1 MQDNFRKVVEVRK
14 KLIGDTGDT
23 LITPYRVWVC
33 VCVHWYTDENTVTN
47 LHMTFVLENCLSSY
61 PRPTTSNLWS
71 FAVCKYG
78 GGRPKR
84 FGHVRRQRID
94 TQEVAPNCKVII
106 YVLCWSVLPCEHSS
120 LKPLDRHYMKKMV
133 CLLCLPDVTH
143 MTKSPNHQGPCNR
156 IITWKAALFLCL
168 FHLPS
173 LITCS
178 I

>member
-33 VCVHWYTDENTVTN
+33 VCVCVHWYTDENTVTN
-47 LHMTFVLENCLSSY
+47 SHITFLLENCLSSY
-61 PRPTTSNLWS
+61 PCPTASNLWS

-84 FGHVRRQRID
+84 FGHVRRRRID
-94 TQEVAPNCKVII
+94 TQGVVPNCTVII

-120 LKPLDRHYMKKMV
+120 LKPLDRHYMKKIV
-133 CLLCLPDVTH
+133 CLLSVYLMWHTWPNLLIVKDLVTGILH
-143 MTKSPNHQGPCNR
+143 GKQPCSYAFSTSR
-156 IITWKAALFLCL
+156 L
-168 FHLPS
+168 
-173 LITCS
+173 
-178 I
+178 